1 MRSAEHKILHG
12 LRKMQRNKRLLGELG
27 PEFLEKSKDLERLLK
42 QSKSRNADSGSE
54 SSSVQDEVKSESE
67 RTTTT
72 TSTTTAPTSPSKMQ
86 NLKKTMGATL
96 KTPLSP
102 KGTSG
107 GGGGVGR
114 KRHSSADSDDSQ
126 SVSHS
131 ETVSD
136 HSDVEIR
143 INVLQD
149 ELRRRMMTAAK
160 LKKQQKAKSKEKLR
174 MKEETLKRQIE
185 KYDKLIQE
193 TVAELEEEQVVVQP
207 QIKTPYKATSTSAS
221 TSTPAAVSKSF
232 EAAGGEGAR
241 AKTSPDLCEAG
252 DGGGGEDSGSGP
264 AASHETSVAADTI
277 ISKEDKIAEEDPLK
291 IGLRE
296 ATAAA
301 AAAATISPTK
311 LTSDRTHED
320 DDAGQSDLNYSDD
333 FTSSNGSGAEA
344 PEPPMKKVASAAKPL
359 PSTTAPTP
367 TQTPTRMSSER
378 GPEVLEDVTEGK
390 KAEERKLAQADRIAA
405 EILDQLLA
413 ETITFCV
420 AVPKPKPDRAQSRV
434 AKTSLSPRS
443 RPQDLMLTT
452 FDISSESSDEDRKLS
467 PKRCQRVD
475 VDLENEESVA
485 DFEGNYID
493 DDVYDLSI
501 KKESEELRQQELLI
515 EEEIKRIHQETVS
528 GRPIPDK
535 PPPPYTPPGSPA
547 VERSPRAP
555 AVPKSIEKYVPSSRG
570 EIIDLLSPM
579 ARELYAAKFGAQAT
593 TAVGETSGEAAVRV
607 RVHPSKR
614 VFVSFLSDLA
624 SEIFGAIYSCE
635 SEGQNPP
642 WMPQKPLARERLSL
656 PRTESELVARLQRE
670 ALIFFGMEKR
680 AEKES
685 LIVRWSQKRR
695 DKVDQILVRELHA
708 EEPAWTDYSKDEAL
722 VKDQLGE
729 AVLSLLIEDTVKEI
743 KRVRKSA

>member
-1 MRSAEHKILHG
+1 M
-12 LRKMQRNKRLLGELG
+12 
-27 PEFLEKSKDLERLLK
+27 
-42 QSKSRNADSGSE
+42 
-54 SSSVQDEVKSESE
+54 
-67 RTTTT
+67 
-72 TSTTTAPTSPSKMQ
+72 
-86 NLKKTMGATL
+86 
-96 KTPLSP
+96 
-102 KGTSG
+102 
-107 GGGGVGR
+107 
-114 KRHSSADSDDSQ
+114 
-126 SVSHS
+126 
-131 ETVSD
+131 
-136 HSDVEIR
+136 
-143 INVLQD
+143 
-149 ELRRRMMTAAK
+149 
-160 LKKQQKAKSKEKLR
+160 
-174 MKEETLKRQIE
+174 
-185 KYDKLIQE
+185 
-193 TVAELEEEQVVVQP
+193 
-207 QIKTPYKATSTSAS
+207 
-221 TSTPAAVSKSF
+221 
-232 EAAGGEGAR
+232 
-241 AKTSPDLCEAG
+241 
-252 DGGGGEDSGSGP
+252 
-264 AASHETSVAADTI
+264 
-277 ISKEDKIAEEDPLK
+277 
-291 IGLRE
+291 
-296 ATAAA
+296 
-301 AAAATISPTK
+301 
-311 LTSDRTHED
+311 
-320 DDAGQSDLNYSDD
+320 
-333 FTSSNGSGAEA
+333 
-344 PEPPMKKVASAAKPL
+344 
-359 PSTTAPTP
+359 
-367 TQTPTRMSSER
+367 
-378 GPEVLEDVTEGK
+378 
-390 KAEERKLAQADRIAA
+390 
-405 EILDQLLA
+405 
-413 ETITFCV
+413 
-420 AVPKPKPDRAQSRV
+420 
-434 AKTSLSPRS
+434 
-443 RPQDLMLTT
+443 
-452 FDISSESSDEDRKLS
+452 
-467 PKRCQRVD
+467 D

-515 EEEIKRIHQETVS
+515 EEEVKHVMAFFCNESVAVPFLCILQIKRIHQETVS